1 MNIIPYSRQKID
13 RTDINEVVKVL
24 KSNFLTQGEEVPKF
38 EKKVR
43 AKVGAKF
50 SVAVNSATSALHIAC
65 MSLNIKKGDIVWTSA
80 NSFVASINCANYLN
94 AKIDFVDIDLETYN
108 LSINSLEKK
117 LKKAKQSK
125 KLPKVLI
132 LVHFAGLP
140 CDLKKIWMLSKKYNF
155 KIIEDASHAIGSKYR
170 GDYIGNCRYSDIAI
184 FSFHP
189 VKIITSGE
197 GGMCLTNSKK
207 IYKDLLLYRSHGITK
222 DKQQFQIK
230 RNKNN
235 EWYYEQQKIG
245 YNYRL
250 SDIHASLG
258 RSQLEKLDKFI
269 KIRNQI
275 ARKYKILLK
284 DLPLILPKDNKLS
297 LSSYHLYVVRT
308 QVSSDKKLH
317 KKLFDFLRIKKI
329 WCNLHYIP
337 IYNHPYYK
345 NKFNKK
351 NFINSEIY
359 YNSAISIP
367 IFPGLKNKQMM
378 YVKNTFI
385 EFFNKNSIKKKHK
398 KILFLTGLPSSGKTT
413 ISEILNKEIIKKNM
427 KSTYIDGDKFRKKF
441 NYNSYDLLSRNNI
454 GFKKLEY
461 ANKFLKKNDF
471 VIVSGV
477 AHERSWR
484 ESAKKKFENLIEIFL
499 DCPKK
504 ICRSRDFKKNYLKAE
519 QKKIKNFIG
528 VNQDY
533 QKGKSVD
540 LILNTYKTTPNKNV
554 KKIINYLKI
563 NNYVP
568 K

>member
-1 MNIIPYSRQKID
+1 
-13 RTDINEVVKVL
+13 
-24 KSNFLTQGEEVPKF
+24 
-38 EKKVR
+38 
-43 AKVGAKF
+43 
-50 SVAVNSATSALHIAC
+50 
-65 MSLNIKKGDIVWTSA
+65 
-80 NSFVASINCANYLN
+80 
-94 AKIDFVDIDLETYN
+94 
-108 LSINSLEKK
+108 
-117 LKKAKQSK
+117 
-125 KLPKVLI
+125 
-132 LVHFAGLP
+132 
-140 CDLKKIWMLSKKYNF
+140 
-155 KIIEDASHAIGSKYR
+155 
-170 GDYIGNCRYSDIAI
+170 
-184 FSFHP
+184 
-189 VKIITSGE
+189 
-197 GGMCLTNSKK
+197 MCLTNSKK

-317 KKLFDFLRIKKI
+317 KKLFDFLRKKKI

-367 IFPGLKNKQMM
+367 IFPGLTNKQMM

-461 ANKFLKKNDF
+461 ADKFLKKNDF

-504 ICRSRDFKKNYLKAE
+504 ICKSRDFKKT
-519 QKKIKNFIG
+519 I
-528 VNQDY
+528 
-533 QKGKSVD
+533 
-540 LILNTYKTTPNKNV
+540 
-554 KKIINYLKI
+554 
-563 NNYVP
+563 
-568 K
+568 

>member
-43 AKVGAKF
+43 AKVRAKF

-108 LSINSLEKK
+108 LSIDSLEKK

-317 KKLFDFLRIKKI
+317 KKLFDFLRKKKI

-367 IFPGLKNKQMM
+367 IFPGLTNKQIM

-385 EFFNKNSIKKKHK
+385 EFFNKNSIKKHK

-413 ISEILNKEIIKKNM
+413 ISEILNKEIIKK
-427 KSTYIDGDKFRKKF
+427 I
-441 NYNSYDLLSRNNI
+441 
-454 GFKKLEY
+454 
-461 ANKFLKKNDF
+461 
-471 VIVSGV
+471 
-477 AHERSWR
+477 
-484 ESAKKKFENLIEIFL
+484 
-499 DCPKK
+499 
-504 ICRSRDFKKNYLKAE
+504 
-519 QKKIKNFIG
+519 
-528 VNQDY
+528 
-533 QKGKSVD
+533 
-540 LILNTYKTTPNKNV
+540 
-554 KKIINYLKI
+554 
-563 NNYVP
+563 
-568 K
+568 